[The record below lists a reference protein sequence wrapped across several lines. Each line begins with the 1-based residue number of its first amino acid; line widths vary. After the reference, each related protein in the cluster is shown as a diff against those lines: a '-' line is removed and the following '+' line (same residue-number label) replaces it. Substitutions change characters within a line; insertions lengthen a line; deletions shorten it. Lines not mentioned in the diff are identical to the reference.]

1 MKKYTCPSLEF
12 ISIEANEAVAYENP
26 LETAVVTTSGG
37 KITTTYNMAL
47 LAEGS
52 QIQFLLRLV
61 KARKNI
67 ERRGNFYDS
76 RAFFYGLKNNAE

>member
-1 MKKYTCPSLEF
+1 MKQYICPSLEF
-12 ISIEANEAVAYENP
+12 VSLEANKSISYENP

-52 QIQFLLRLV
+52 QI
-61 KARKNI
+61 
-67 ERRGNFYDS
+67 
-76 RAFFYGLKNNAE
+76 

>member
-1 MKKYTCPSLEF
+1 MKKYICPSLEF
-12 ISIEANEAVAYENP
+12 VSLEANENIAYENP

-52 QIQFLLRLV
+52 QIQFCLQQKSSL
-61 KARKNI
+61 
-67 ERRGNFYDS
+67 
-76 RAFFYGLKNNAE
+76 

>member
-1 MKKYTCPSLEF
+1 MKKYTCPSFEIVLVQ
-12 ISIEANEAVAYENP
+12 ANEAIAYENP

-52 QIQFLLRLV
+52 QI
-61 KARKNI
+61 
-67 ERRGNFYDS
+67 
-76 RAFFYGLKNNAE
+76 